1 MMQVVER
8 KMDPQQFCYWL
19 QGFAELNNG
28 VPPNDMQWKA
38 IRDHLALVFNKVTPN
53 YPGLGPNWQKE
64 IIKDWKPEPA
74 HVPGPYDVLG
84 PNTLQPPWTITCT
97 SGQPNNQS
105 MSVC

>member
-1 MMQVVER
+1 MEA
-8 KMDPQQFCYWL
+8 QQFCYWL

-53 YPGLGPNWQKE
+53 YPGPYPGLGPDWQKE
-64 IIKDWKPEPA
+64 IIKDWKPR
-74 HVPGPYDVLG
+74 
-84 PNTLQPPWTITCT
+84 WTITCT
-97 SGQPNNQS
+97 SETPNNQS